1 MMTRR
6 RGSRAA
12 LVVSAGLLTAAAGPC
27 HAYIG
32 PGAGMVFLSS
42 FLAIILAFVM
52 AFVLIALG
60 LLRWVAGLF
69 RRQKRRTGAKARRVV
84 VIGMD
89 GMSPPIVD
97 RLMEEGR
104 LPNFRALAEQ
114 GTYRRLRTTCP
125 PLSPVAWSTFATG
138 SNPGKHGIFDFLRR
152 NPFSYRLELSSTRTR
167 ERTHALGVGPLRLQ
181 HSATSVELEQKGK
194 TFWEVLGENGVFSAA
209 IRVPISYPPPQF
221 NGVALAGMCAPDL
234 LGTQGTFAYHTTE
247 ADEIASYE
255 SGLASLLERDGNG
268 RLTGEIRGPERPGS
282 GDAEPLTVA
291 FELNLNR
298 KHDGATL
305 RLQGER
311 IDLTV
316 GEYTDWVPVSFRAG
330 TFRRL
335 RGITRFLLLE
345 AGERVRLYQLPLNI
359 DPASP
364 SMPIAS
370 PLIFSS
376 YLARAHGSFATL
388 GLAED
393 TWGLNEGILPDEA
406 FVEQCY
412 IFHHERRR
420 LLFDML
426 NKVREGAVVL
436 VFDITDRMQHM
447 FLGRDGQ
454 GADPADAPEIVERV
468 YEDMDE
474 LLGSI
479 RERLDD
485 ETVLFVVSDHGF
497 GRFARCVDLNRW
509 LHEEGYL
516 ALDAEGAID
525 WADTRAYAMGLA
537 GIYVN
542 LAGREAEGT
551 VTPEEAEALK
561 KELAQRLTAAED
573 PETGETPV
581 QAVFDAR
588 KIYSGPLAE
597 NAPDLIVG
605 YRRGYRVS
613 WESAV
618 GDVGSNAFAPNPRP
632 WAADHCLHPAEVPG
646 VLFCSHR
653 IDAEDVWIG
662 DIGPTVLGLFGIEKP
677 GVMDGWQLD
686 VAVGEAEK
694 PAENAAAPG
703 GTEAARPS

>member
-1 MMTRR
+1 MMMRR
-6 RGSRAA
+6 KRECAA
-12 LVVSAGLLTAAAGPC
+12 LVISAGLLIGVAGPC

-60 LLRWVAGLF
+60 LFRWLLGLF
-69 RRQKRRTGAKARRVV
+69 RRQKRRAGAKVRRVV

-89 GMSPPIVD
+89 GMSPPIMD

-104 LPNFRALAEQ
+104 LPNFRALADQ

-152 NPFSYRLELSSTRTR
+152 NPFSYQLELSSTRTR
-167 ERTHALGVGPLRLQ
+167 QRPRNVGVGPLKVQR
-181 HSATSVELEQKGK
+181 SATSVELEQKGK
-194 TFWEVLGENGVFSAA
+194 AFWEVLGENGVFSAA

-234 LGTQGTFAYHTTE
+234 LGTQGTFAYYTTE
-247 ADEIASYE
+247 ADEIATYE

-268 RLTGEIRGPERPGS
+268 RLRGEIRGPERPGAED
-282 GDAEPLTVA
+282 GEPLTIP
-291 FELNLNR
+291 FELRLNR
-298 KHDGATL
+298 QADGATL
-305 RLQGER
+305 TLQAER
-311 IDLTV
+311 VELSI

-330 TFRRL
+330 TFRRA

-393 TWGLNEGILPDEA
+393 TWGLNEGILPDDA
-406 FVEQCY
+406 FIEQCY
-412 IFHHERRR
+412 IFHRERRK

-426 NKVREGAVVL
+426 DKVREGAVVL

-447 FLGRDGQ
+447 FLGRDGH
-454 GADPADAPEIVERV
+454 GADPAEAPEVVERV

-474 LLGSI
+474 LLGLI
-479 RERLDD
+479 RKRLDD
-485 ETVLFVVSDHGF
+485 ETVLFVMSDHGF

-509 LHEEGYL
+509 LHDEGYL
-516 ALDAEGAID
+516 AVDEEGAID
-525 WADTRAYAMGLA
+525 WPKTRAYAMGLA
-537 GIYVN
+537 GIYIN
-542 LAGREAEGT
+542 LAGREAEGI
-551 VTPEEAEALK
+551 VQPEAAQALK
-561 KELAQRLTAAED
+561 EELAERLMAAED
-573 PETGETPV
+573 PETGETPI
-581 QAVFDAR
+581 QRAFDSQEV
-588 KIYSGPLAE
+588 YSGPFAE
-597 NAPDLIVG
+597 NAPDLIIG

-613 WESAV
+613 WESAG
-618 GDVGSNAFAPNPRP
+618 GDVGERAFCPNPRP

-646 VLFCSHR
+646 VLFCSHE
-653 IDAEDVWIG
+653 IDAEDIWIG

-677 GVMDGWQLD
+677 SIMDGWQLD
-686 VAVGEAEK
+686 VAVGE
-694 PAENAAAPG
+694 PG
-703 GTEAARPS
+703 EGTEATDEPEAVGAS